1 MVYNFFLQQRLE
13 GVTLEILNSVF
24 TRIDAT
30 LNPNY
35 VQLIQQIYGV
45 KVKPLDFENAKAA
58 ADHINQIISDAT
70 KGRLTQIVDAG
81 MYIPLC
87 TYVTIIIKFGNL
99 NLPYLICFEIL
110 TRQLSII
117 III

>member
-1 MVYNFFLQQRLE
+1 M
-13 GVTLEILNSVF
+13 
-24 TRIDAT
+24 
-30 LNPNY
+30 
-35 VQLIQQIYGV
+35 
-45 KVKPLDFENAKAA
+45 KPLDFENAKAA

-117 III
+117 IIIWLLYDVKKVKYSFIFQNFINLK